1 VLKVDEPLIVSAKV
15 DHDEYSG
22 SLRGSAV
29 EILTL
34 AEARL
39 RYAKGVRLTIA
50 ASSTAEVQ
58 ALIARLQAGLG
69 AGGGHGHAAASPKVP
84 PNTNPSAGC
93 PIYLNVQMAG
103 QRCEVRLGD
112 AWRLNPEPQGL
123 ERLRSQLEDADLEVM
138 YGN

>member
-1 VLKVDEPLIVSAKV
+1 VSAKV
-15 DHDEYSG
+15 EHDEYSG

-39 RYAKGVRLTIA
+39 RYAKGVRLTVEA
-50 ASSTAEVQ
+50 KSAQQVQ
-58 ALIARLQAGLG
+58 ALIARLRAGLT
-69 AGGGHGHAAASPKVP
+69 AGGTQGYAAASSKAAPRANP
-84 PNTNPSAGC
+84 PTGC
-93 PIYLNVQMAG
+93 PIYLSVRMAG

-112 AWRLNPEPQGL
+112 AWRLDPEPQGL